1 MRLKNEGTGSP
12 KGEGEGVR
20 ERERERE
27 RERCVREL
35 KLKVLEGVVTLQI
48 PSNHF
53 PHPL

>member
-1 MRLKNEGTGSP
+1 MREQAAQKGGG
-12 KGEGEGVR
+12 GEGGS
-20 ERERERE
+20 E
-27 RERCVREL
+27 RERCAREL